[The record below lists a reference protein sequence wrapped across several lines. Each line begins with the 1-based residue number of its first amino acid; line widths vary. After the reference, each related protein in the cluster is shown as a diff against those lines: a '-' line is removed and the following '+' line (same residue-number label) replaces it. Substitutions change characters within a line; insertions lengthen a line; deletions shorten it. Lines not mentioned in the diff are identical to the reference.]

1 MTAQLATSAAT
12 VLTTCYKCHGTKRF
26 AHFAGIDNGK
36 CFTCNGTGKIS
47 VDAVSETEAYRNA
60 TAVALHTAAYLML
73 LTAGGHDG
81 TASYSER
88 LVADLRLLG
97 KPAARKVRAF
107 ILGGVYWDESENRK
121 ATMPRGTAGPLW
133 DSLVALARA

>member
-1 MTAQLATSAAT
+1 MSTPTSPAAT
-12 VLTTCYKCHGTKRF
+12 VLTTCYKCHGAKRF
-26 AHFAGIDNGK
+26 AHFAGIEGGK
-36 CFTCNGTGKIS
+36 CFICQGTGKIS

-73 LTAGGHDG
+73 LTACGHEG
-81 TASYSER
+81 AANFAAR
-88 LVADLRLLG
+88 LVAELRLLG
-97 KPAARKVRAF
+97 KPAAHKVRDL

-133 DSLVALARA
+133 DSLVALART